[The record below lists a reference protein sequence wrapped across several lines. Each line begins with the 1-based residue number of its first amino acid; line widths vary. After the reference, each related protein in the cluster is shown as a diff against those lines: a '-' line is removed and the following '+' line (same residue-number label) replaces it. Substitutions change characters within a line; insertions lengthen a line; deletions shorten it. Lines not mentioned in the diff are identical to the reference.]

1 MFTKFSSLFGAVP
14 INATLVWVYLC
25 LAAIFE
31 IVWALSLK
39 LTNGY
44 THPGWTL
51 ATIPLALISTG
62 FLALAMK
69 GIPMGTAYAVWTGV
83 GAIGTVLI
91 GMAFF
96 REPVDITRLFCIG
109 LILCG
114 LIGLKL
120 TQHH

>member
-1 MFTKFSSLFGAVP
+1 MFAKFSTFFSSIP
-14 INATLVWVYLC
+14 INATLVWVYLL
-25 LAAIFE
+25 LAAAFE
-31 IVWALSLK
+31 IIWALSLK

-62 FLALAMK
+62 LLALAMK
-69 GIPMGTAYAVWTGV
+69 GIPMGTAYAVWTGA

-91 GMAFF
+91 GIAFF
-96 REPVDITRLFCIG
+96 NEAADLTRIFCIC
-109 LILCG
+109 LILFG

-120 TQHH
+120 TQSN